1 VRVIPPL
8 GGAAEDNQVRIECF
22 WMTTKPYRR
31 LGALLTRLAKKRSAS
46 GPTAI
51 ARRIEEATGHKV
63 ARKTLS
69 GYLRGTRCPGPE
81 FMHAFAEAFSLTA
94 QERRQLAWMYTF
106 FELPD

>member
-1 VRVIPPL
+1 
-8 GGAAEDNQVRIECF
+8 
-22 WMTTKPYRR
+22 MTTKPYKR
-31 LGALLTRLAKKRSAS
+31 LGALLTRLVKNRSAS

-63 ARKTLS
+63 THQATS
-69 GYLRGTRCPGPE
+69 HYLRGTRCPGPE
-81 FMHAFAEAFSLTA
+81 FMHAFAEAFSLTV